1 MPGPAHVLIDSGD
14 VAPVPWRNGLGRTRE
29 LLVGPGWRLSLAD
42 LAAPGPFSSF
52 PDSDRVHLPLEGGYA
67 LVVGGHPIQAR
78 ALQPVGFP
86 GEAPVVLQDLER
98 PTSALN
104 LITDRSICSGTLLV
118 ARHEGTVTWPAYV
131 RAVVLLDR
139 PTPLVAVAGDEPLTL
154 HLTGGPVAEVH
165 IPEPKEH
172 QS

>member
-1 MPGPAHVLIDSGD
+1 MSGPAHVLIDSGD

-42 LAAPGPFSSF
+42 LTAPGPFSSF
-52 PDSDRVHLPLEGGYA
+52 PGNDRVHLPLEDGYT
-67 LVVGGHPIQAR
+67 LVVDGHPIQAR
-78 ALQPVGFP
+78 ALQSVGFP
-86 GEAPVVLQDLER
+86 GEAPVVLQDLAR

-104 LITDRSICSGTLLV
+104 LITERATCTGALVV
-118 ARHEGTVTWPAYV
+118 ARHEGTLTWPAYV

-139 PTPLVAVAGDEPLTL
+139 PAPLVVAGDEPLTL

-165 IPEPKEH
+165 IFEPKEH